1 MTAESPFDPTARLAG
16 PPDPWE
22 GAPTPSLRS
31 EPPYHMTD
39 MIAAEPALARRI
51 LERVS
56 APGGGA
62 TELAEAIRST
72 LSAGDPVVV
81 TGCGTSEHA
90 AQATVEILR
99 EAASATGLRGAL
111 ITSEQAFELSLAPPD
126 RGLVIGVSH
135 EGATAATNAALA
147 ASTAA
152 GLPTAVL
159 TVSRHS
165 PAGRLVGIAVETG
178 EVDHGWCH
186 TVGYLSPIVAA
197 AGVGAILSGRPID
210 EAVVADLL
218 ASGAR
223 DTAAAEHIAAALAD
237 AAELLVTA
245 SGSDRPAGRELVLKV
260 EEASWLPSAY
270 RDLETFLHGHLPATG
285 ATTGLVLILTDPE
298 ARAARVKR
306 ARQALS
312 AAQVV
317 GLRAA
322 AIVTEDVAAE
332 LDSGLTP
339 AGRLVVP
346 ETPAL
351 PAPVA
356 ALIGSATPLQL
367 LTERLARA
375 RGTNPDLIRRDDPT
389 YLAAADATDA

>member
-1 MTAESPFDPTARLAG
+1 MTAESSFDPIAPLAG

-31 EPPYHMTD
+31 RPPYHMTD

-62 TELAEAIRST
+62 ADLAETIRAT

-99 EAASATGLRGAL
+99 EAAAVAGLRGAL
-111 ITSEQAFELSLAPPD
+111 IGSEQAFELSLAPPN

-147 ASTAA
+147 ASASV

-178 EVDHGWCH
+178 EVDHGWSH
-186 TVGYLSPIVAA
+186 TVGYLSPVVAA
-197 AGVGAILSGRPID
+197 AGVAAILSGRTLD
-210 EAVVADLL
+210 GTVVADLL
-218 ASGAR
+218 TSGSR
-223 DTAAAEHIAAALAD
+223 DTAGAEDIAAALAD
-237 AAELLVTA
+237 AAYLLVTA

-285 ATTGLVLILTDPE
+285 STTGLVLILTDRDG
-298 ARAARVKR
+298 RAARVKR

-312 AAQVV
+312 AAAV
-317 GLRAA
+317 
-322 AIVTEDVAAE
+322 
-332 LDSGLTP
+332 
-339 AGRLVVP
+339 
-346 ETPAL
+346 
-351 PAPVA
+351 
-356 ALIGSATPLQL
+356 
-367 LTERLARA
+367 
-375 RGTNPDLIRRDDPT
+375 
-389 YLAAADATDA
+389 